1 MDYTIKINE
10 FEGPLDLL
18 LHLIK
23 KSNID
28 IYDISIDEITKQ
40 YLEYINTME
49 QLNINVASEYLVMAS
64 ELMEI
69 KSKMLLPNQK
79 NEEVDGNSENEE
91 EITRENLI
99 QRLIEYQKYKS
110 ITSDFK
116 KLEQK
121 RKEIY
126 IKSPDN
132 LTAIY
137 NKEITNDGSTSIDDL
152 VSAFEKFLERK
163 EKEKPL
169 STKVTNKEYSVKK
182 RKNAIRNY
190 LKEKGRAEFTELFQ
204 EYNKSYIVVTFMSI
218 LELAKEKEINI
229 NQDKNFSKI
238 YLELKVK

>member
-23 KSNID
+23 KSNLD

-40 YLEYINTME
+40 YLDYINAME
-49 QLNINVASEYLVMAS
+49 NLNINIAAEYLVMAS

-79 NEEVDGNSENEE
+79 TEDIVEE
-91 EITRENLI
+91 EDEEISRENLI

-110 ITSDFK
+110 ITTDFK
-116 KLEQK
+116 KLELM
-121 RKEIY
+121 RKKIY
-126 IKSPDN
+126 IKSPENITN
-132 LTAIY
+132 LY
-137 NKEITNDGSTSIDDL
+137 HKEITNDGSTTIDDL

-169 STKVTNKEYSVKK
+169 STKVTNKEYSVRK
-182 RKNAIRNY
+182 RKNSIKNY
-190 LKEKGRAEFTELFQ
+190 LQEKGKAEFTELFE

-218 LELAKEKEINI
+218 LELAKEEEISI
-229 NQDKNFSKI
+229 IQDSNFSKI

>member
-49 QLNINVASEYLVMAS
+49 QLNINIAAEYLVMAS

-69 KSKMLLPNQK
+69 KSKMLLPIRK
-79 NEEVDGNSENEE
+79 SEEKDPEEDEE

-99 QRLIEYQKYKS
+99 KRLIEYQKYKS
-110 ITSDFK
+110 ITADFK
-116 KLEQK
+116 KLEQN
-121 RKEIY
+121 RKKIY

-132 LTAIY
+132 LSAIY
-137 NKEITNDGSTSIDDL
+137 DKKITNDGSNSIDDL
-152 VSAFEKFLERK
+152 LKAFEKFLERK

-169 STKVTNKEYSVKK
+169 STKITNKEYSVKK
-182 RKNAIRNY
+182 RKNSIKNY
-190 LKEKGRAEFTELFQ
+190 LKEKGTVEFTELFK
-204 EYNKSYIVVTFMSI
+204 EYNKSYIIVTFMSI
-218 LELAKEKEINI
+218 LELAKEEEIDI
-229 NQDKNFSKI
+229 KQDKNFSQI
-238 YLELKVK
+238 FLELKVK

>member
-40 YLEYINTME
+40 YLDYINKME
-49 QLNINVASEYLVMAS
+49 ELNINVAAEYLVMAS
-64 ELMEI
+64 ELMEL

-79 NEEVDGNSENEE
+79 TEETEDEENEE

-116 KLEQK
+116 ILEQN
-121 RKEIY
+121 RKQIY
-126 IKSPDN
+126 IKSPEI
-132 LTAIY
+132 LTALY

-152 VSAFEKFLERK
+152 VKAFEKFLERK

-182 RKNAIRNY
+182 RKNSIRNY
-190 LKEKGRAEFTELFQ
+190 LKEKGKAEFTELFE

-218 LELAKEKEINI
+218 LELAKESEINI
-229 NQDKNFSKI
+229 NQDENFSKI